1 MIRLSLPKLRF
12 YFSFY
17 EFFCSNV
24 NTINKSMISHYISVI
39 FFCVSITC
47 RSSRPY
53 VFCKKDVHRIFSVIW
68 LGKIRLKSSVIVLR
82 LIWEFRWYKE
92 KANRR
97 TEILF
102 LLLTLLTIY
111 PYMFQSDSFWLE
123 QSKTHYDCFKKVSVQ
138 FLSTV
143 TNWKGGTLDKSL
155 FILELGKIAVQ
166 FHPPTTEFFSYL
178 V

>member
-53 VFCKKDVHRIFSVIW
+53 VFCKKDVHRNFTKFTGKHLCQSLFFNKVAACRVSFLIKLQPATLLKKKFWHRCFPVNFAKILRTPFLTDHLRWLLLYLVYTHLSLIPASFIFSIKLRESLSNLLVVVSKQ
-68 LGKIRLKSSVIVLR
+68 LIVL
-82 LIWEFRWYKE
+82 
-92 KANRR
+92 
-97 TEILF
+97 
-102 LLLTLLTIY
+102 
-111 PYMFQSDSFWLE
+111 
-123 QSKTHYDCFKKVSVQ
+123 
-138 FLSTV
+138 
-143 TNWKGGTLDKSL
+143 
-155 FILELGKIAVQ
+155 
-166 FHPPTTEFFSYL
+166 
-178 V
+178 